1 MYVQIIYKDL
11 WNPET
16 EASVQVLQHHIT
28 ELQSETGCELWVF
41 TRCVCVCVSDYLLE
55 GLELIYAGIHAF
67 FRLWQSSGS
76 CRGLCS
82 LTSCC
87 TTNDTQTFCTHDVA
101 SEDECV
107 DVFNGKW
114 PDLLGLKL
122 QNKNLSW
129 SQLLEQFCQEFS
141 LVGDEQSLWFSLICV
156 FVSPTWFSHTDG
168 PPLCKTTSSPTL
180 WPICEVT
187 EQRWERCTIFLALVL
202 WYIFFHG
209 RNFRQIWSSRE
220 VKPAACDSVELQ
232 LDRWWNDL
240 FISIIKVPSITCT
253 HRSVT
258 SKITFTQ
265 SCFSCLSSC
274 PCFILIV
281 RPLPVSTSPV
291 WAPSPHLC
299 DLNPPVSVCELCF
312 VVFKI
317 LLWYYRY
324 FKQQGN

>member
-1 MYVQIIYKDL
+1 MHFSVCDRVQDRAVGCVPSRPAARRTIRRHSARMMWRARTSALMFLTGNDL
-11 WNPET
+11 
-16 EASVQVLQHHIT
+16 I
-28 ELQSETGCELWVF
+28 C
-41 TRCVCVCVSDYLLE
+41 SD
-55 GLELIYAGIHAF
+55 
-67 FRLWQSSGS
+67 WS
-76 CRGLCS
+76 CRTRTWAEVSC
-82 LTSCC
+82 LTSS
-87 TTNDTQTFCTHDVA
+87 VR
-101 SEDECV
+101 SS
-107 DVFNGKW
+107 
-114 PDLLGLKL
+114 L
-122 QNKNLSW
+122 
-129 SQLLEQFCQEFS
+129 QEFS

-202 WYIFFHG
+202 WYIFFYG

-220 VKPAACDSVELQ
+220 VNLQ
-232 LDRWWNDL
+232 RATLWNSSWTDDGM
-240 FISIIKVPSITCT
+240 IYWYIIKVPSITCT

-324 FKQQGN
+324 FKQQGK